1 MEAALAAP
9 EGLSE
14 ETGHPAY
21 GQGWQN
27 RRPCRSV
34 KARTSIIL
42 IVISLAA
49 VAGVAY
55 GSYRAST
62 ETDDLAKRV
71 TGLELSNHDSAS
83 RIEQLEADKQKLCAS
98 VDRVRQ
104 KITGVV
110 LTPGSPTPNFDVEA
124 DPLSAPDRI
133 ILTLYNWCQA
143 AP

>member
-1 MEAALAAP
+1 M
-9 EGLSE
+9 
-14 ETGHPAY
+14 
-21 GQGWQN
+21 
-27 RRPCRSV
+27 
-34 KARTSIIL
+34 KARTAVIL

-62 ETDDLAKRV
+62 KSDHLEKRIAA
-71 TGLELSNHDSAS
+71 LEHANNSSMS
-83 RIEQLEADKQKLCAS
+83 EIEQLKADKLKLCAT

-124 DPLSAPDRI
+124 DPLSAPERI
-133 ILTLYNWCQA
+133 ILMLYNWCRT
-143 AP
+143 PS